1 MKGLVIFLCVVVLPL
16 LLIAV
21 GTIISARQAAAADR
35 REESE
40 IDYSDDYPVR
50 P

>member
-1 MKGLVIFLCVVVLPL
+1 MKGTIIFLCAVVLPL

-21 GTIISARQAAAADR
+21 GTIISARQAAAADK
-35 REESE
+35 REE
-40 IDYSDDYPVR
+40 YADDYPVR